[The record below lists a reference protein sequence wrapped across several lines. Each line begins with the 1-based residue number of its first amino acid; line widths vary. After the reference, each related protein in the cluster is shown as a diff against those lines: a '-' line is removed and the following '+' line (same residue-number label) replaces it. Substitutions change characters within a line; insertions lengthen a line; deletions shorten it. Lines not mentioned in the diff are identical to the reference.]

1 MDRRESCQIIVQ
13 MLGDAISFDGL
24 VIGVGSLSES
34 SSGKGPA

>member
-13 MLGDAISFDGL
+13 ISFDGL

-34 SSGKGPA
+34 SFGKGPA